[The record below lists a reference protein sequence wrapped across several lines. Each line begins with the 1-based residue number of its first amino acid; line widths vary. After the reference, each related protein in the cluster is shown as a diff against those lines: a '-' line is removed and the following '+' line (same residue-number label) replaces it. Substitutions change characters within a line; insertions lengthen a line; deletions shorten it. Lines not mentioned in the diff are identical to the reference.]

1 MGIARDWLN
10 VTALP
15 WKEGVVV
22 HSAQVVTKRARVCG
36 VPVTTIALWGVLYW
50 QALGWKHRKMRKAQ
64 GVTIF

>member
-22 HSAQVVTKRARVCG
+22 HSARVAGKRGRVCG
-36 VPVTTIALWGVLYW
+36 GPVTTISLRGVLFW
-50 QALGWKHRKMRKAQ
+50 QALG
-64 GVTIF
+64 